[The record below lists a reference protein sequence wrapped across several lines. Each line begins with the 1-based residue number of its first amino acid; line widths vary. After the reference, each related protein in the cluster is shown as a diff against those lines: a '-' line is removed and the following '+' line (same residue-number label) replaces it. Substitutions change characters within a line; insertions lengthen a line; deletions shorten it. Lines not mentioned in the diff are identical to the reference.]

1 MKIQK
6 LCACLFVLF
15 GIRAWAAEIV
25 IPVISQGWQISFEG
39 PTLMKESPSYEG
51 GGFQYKANAGR
62 FNISVFVEKPAKP
75 MGSNQDC
82 YSHYWPMASRN
93 PMIVAPS
100 VKHTSSKT
108 FERVQYTAT
117 GEFQGAKFTQA
128 NVNYFFAYKGKW
140 MDVHVS
146 VIEPNDGDAQ
156 LLQQLD
162 NTFAYGPFSDAGSG
176 RKQFGLGALGKLTL
190 NAPSGWQVGNLLVD
204 DSIGTVMHTV
214 SIFSQTDINSRCLV
228 SLFERAKPVNDEEV
242 LQQEVRQSVSRFFE
256 NGAGDDIKLLPFQ
269 LSRGIGFYAII
280 IDPSLVGKPIEQGNA
295 KAMGSGMILP
305 SPKILG
311 TVTLFI
317 DDPASDDFKVML
329 KVINELVLAAP
340 KV

>member
-1 MKIQK
+1 MKTALFTI
-6 LCACLFVLF
+6 CLLTLASVSS
-15 GIRAWAAEIV
+15 WAAEIV
-25 IPVISQGWQISFEG
+25 ITVISQGWQISFDG
-39 PTLMKESPSYEG
+39 PTLVKESPSYEG
-51 GGFQYKANAGR
+51 GGFQYKANSGR
-62 FNISVFVEKPAKP
+62 FNVSVFVEKPAKP
-75 MGSNQDC
+75 TGSNQDC

-93 PMIVAPS
+93 PMIVASS

-108 FERVQYTAT
+108 FERVQYTIP
-117 GEFQGAKFTQA
+117 GEYQGARFTQA

-140 MDVHVS
+140 MDVHIS
-146 VIEPNDGDAQ
+146 IIEPKGDDVQ

-162 NTFAYGPFSDAGSG
+162 NTLAYGPFSDAGSG
-176 RKQFGLGALGKLTL
+176 RKQFGVGPLGKLTL
-190 NAPSGWQVGNLLVD
+190 NVPSGWQVGNLLVD
-204 DSIGTVMHTV
+204 DSIETVMHTV

-228 SLFERAKPVNDEEV
+228 SLFERAKPVNDEEM
-242 LQQEVRQSVSRFFE
+242 LRDEVRQSVSRFFE

-311 TVTLFI
+311 TVTLFV

-329 KVINELVLAAP
+329 KAIHELVLSAP